1 MTDDESRAA
10 AKQFAADWQG
20 RGDEKQET
28 QTFWL
33 ALLQKVYG
41 VAEPDKFISFE
52 KTVTVDDTKTGK
64 STTKFIDGYI
74 GATRVLIE
82 QKGAK
87 IDLNKGEMFHDYLQA
102 HRAEDRR
109 ALINL
114 FRVLD
119 QKPENRDRYLD
130 EDLAAFPYV
139 NGGLFA
145 DENIAQRP
153 DQRGVAWVKGVS
165 VFRNRRYFLPFRKI
179 KYSQVFL

>member
-1 MTDDESRAA
+1 MTDAESRAA

-87 IDLNKGEMFHDYLQA
+87 IDLNKGETQSDA
-102 HRAEDRR
+102 EESRAITDI
-109 ALINL
+109 L
-114 FRVLD
+114 
-119 QKPENRDRYLD
+119 
-130 EDLAAFPYV
+130 
-139 NGGLFA
+139 
-145 DENIAQRP
+145 
-153 DQRGVAWVKGVS
+153 
-165 VFRNRRYFLPFRKI
+165 
-179 KYSQVFL
+179 